1 MVHAYQYPC
10 FISSLIVVPLS
21 SFKGGTSIP
30 LNFVGFGPV
39 SSTSA
44 SATFDAGSAGM
55 ARIGEVSVRSGN
67 SHEMRIVRKCGEEAT
82 VLNV

>member
-1 MVHAYQYPC
+1 M
-10 FISSLIVVPLS
+10 SSFIVVPLS
-21 SFKGGTSIP
+21 SFKGGTSMP

-44 SATFDAGSAGM
+44 GFGAGSAGM
-55 ARIGEVSVRSGN
+55 ARIGEARVRSGN